1 MTQSFLITN
10 STHPAVETSLVTA
23 TTDWTTSVAVLVANG
38 TADVIGRTD
47 TVVGVWFV
55 ATVIAGVVMATGD
68 TVGRTVAVRAGV
80 GCAWLMAIGRILAVG
95 VTSGL
100 IVVVT
105 VGVGVGLMVAV
116 GGTAL
121 LGAAVVTTAEVSSG
135 GERLD

>member
-1 MTQSFLITN
+1 
-10 STHPAVETSLVTA
+10 
-23 TTDWTTSVAVLVANG
+23 
-38 TADVIGRTD
+38 
-47 TVVGVWFV
+47 
-55 ATVIAGVVMATGD
+55 
-68 TVGRTVAVRAGV
+68 
-80 GCAWLMAIGRILAVG
+80 MAIGRILAVG